1 LADPTSASGAPE
13 FHVLVLAAGAS
24 TRLGS
29 PKQLARV
36 RGRPALQIV
45 VEAAAAVA
53 GQAVTVVVGAHAAE
67 IMPMLSRKGV
77 STVVSR
83 RWEEGLGASIRAGI
97 AALPPACEA
106 VMVVLGD
113 QVAVTPDDLRR
124 LASAWKG
131 QEGVIAAAVYQGR
144 PGVPAIFPR
153 WCFQELAQL
162 KGDQGAKHLIQR
174 HASRL
179 VQVPMDNAAVDLDT
193 PEDLARLNAVQGP
206 DTDPPHSGRDWS
218 EATWLLPAGLTLVDD
233 EAEEHTHAAHHRPK

>member
-1 LADPTSASGAPE
+1 LTDPASQVGAAE

-45 VEAAAAVA
+45 VETATAVA
-53 GQAVTVVVGAHAAE
+53 GQSVTVVVGAHAGE

-77 STVVSR
+77 STVVNR
-83 RWEEGLGASIRAGI
+83 RWDEGLGASLRAGI
-97 AALPPACEA
+97 AALPSACEA
-106 VMVVLGD
+106 VLVLLGD
-113 QVAVTPDDLRR
+113 QVALTPDDLRR
-124 LASAWKG
+124 LSAAWKG

-153 WCFQELAQL
+153 WCFQELSQI
-162 KGDQGAKHLIQR
+162 KGDQGAKQVLGR

-179 VQVPMDNAAVDLDT
+179 VQVPMGNAAVDLDT

-206 DTDPPHSGRDWS
+206 DTEPPHGGRDWS
-218 EATWLLPAGLTLVDD
+218 EETWLLPAGLTLVDD
-233 EAEEHTHAAHHRPK
+233 DAEQDSHAAHHRPE

>member
-1 LADPTSASGAPE
+1 MADPTAASGAPE

-45 VEAAAAVA
+45 VEAATSVA
-53 GQAVTVVVGAHAAE
+53 GQSVTVVVGAHAGE

-77 STVVSR
+77 STVVNR
-83 RWEEGLGASIRAGI
+83 RWDEGLGASIRAGI
-97 AALPPACEA
+97 AALPSVCEA
-106 VMVVLGD
+106 VLVVLGD

-124 LASAWKG
+124 LAAAWKG
-131 QEGVIAAAVYQGR
+131 QEGVIASAVYQGR

-153 WCFQELAQL
+153 WCFQELSQI
-162 KGDQGAKHLIQR
+162 KGDQGAKHVIQR

-179 VQVPMDNAAVDLDT
+179 VQVPMGNAAVDLDT
-193 PEDLARLNAVQGP
+193 PEDLARLNAVHGP
-206 DTDPPHSGRDWS
+206 DTDAPHGGRDWS
-218 EATWLLPAGLTLVDD
+218 EETWLHPAGLELVDD
-233 EAEEHTHAAHHRPK
+233 EAEEDTHAAHHRPE